1 VFYYIIKVAYIFFCF
16 ENTQG
21 SNTSNFIN
29 TVRFKQLQFYN
40 WNVTLLNVHNMCLC
54 WERLENWKTFKQHL
68 CLCLRKVGDLIKIQ
82 ATYVP
87 LPEKGWRPD
96 KDSSNICCWENLET
110 SRGSNSKNRNFTHL
124 CWRPT
129 YCASVAEKGQRIFL

>member
-21 SNTSNFIN
+21 SNIIKFIN

-82 ATYVP
+82 AT
-87 LPEKGWRPD
+87 
-96 KDSSNICCWENLET
+96 
-110 SRGSNSKNRNFTHL
+110 
-124 CWRPT
+124 
-129 YCASVAEKGQRIFL
+129 SVAEKTWKPQEVQTARIEILLIFVEDPHIVPLSLRKVRGDFYKLSFHILPVL